1 MGLIKHYS
9 FVVQVSPAI
18 VRFAIALLPPSP
30 PPPSSHGSTM
40 PFFVYTL
47 LLCINRWPGEISR
60 RTRSLTAQ
68 LVELGGGDDHAS

>member
-30 PPPSSHGSTM
+30 PSHGSTM
-40 PFFVYTL
+40 PFFVYTP
-47 LLCINRWPGEISR
+47 LLCVNRWPGAISR

-68 LVELGGGDDHAS
+68 LVELGGGG